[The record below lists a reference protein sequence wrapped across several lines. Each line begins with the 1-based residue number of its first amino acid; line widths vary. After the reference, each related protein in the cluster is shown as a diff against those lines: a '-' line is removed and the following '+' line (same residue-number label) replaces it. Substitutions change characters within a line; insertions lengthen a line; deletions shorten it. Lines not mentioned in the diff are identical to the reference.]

1 MTYYD
6 NFMNYVKETVNYKMN
21 ILDPN
26 LIKKFLYA
34 MTLTPGSGSVKVDA
48 KEVDD

>member
-6 NFMNYVKETVNYKMN
+6 NFMNYVKETINYKMS

-34 MTLTPGSGSVKVDA
+34 MTVSPGNGNVKVDA